1 MKPLSVLIVDD
12 DAMMRISLKSLIAW
26 QEHGYRLIGEASD
39 GEQAL
44 EICRRSAPDIL
55 ITDMKMPRMDGIAL
69 LRALQKEKIQM
80 YVIVLS
86 GYDDFQLVREAMRL
100 GAADYLLKLELEPCK
115 LLDVL
120 SNANQTAQ
128 QEEITTMQPVQERIL
143 RELIGHFYLNETD
156 FAQQM
161 KNAGIDWE
169 TAPIWCML
177 IKAGEIYRFEE
188 VSDEDCYTLQ
198 FSVRNIAEEIVGDVM
213 TAYYADGKTGE
224 LYVFASVQSQFES
237 TDSFVQSVAE
247 RLQKML
253 LRYLDISCVIG
264 LAQSDAQP
272 ESLSRAA
279 REAAAAVQN
288 RFWTDNIIV
297 TAEYQH
303 MEQEQKLRTQMTAAC
318 MAFDRQQMDQLLMM
332 AKRYAEVRSLRT
344 ALEYAVEVYTG
355 VREAME
361 RLGQDAAAVMPN
373 SLRSMQ
379 ELLKIKSKE
388 EVSAWL
394 ESIERDVH
402 RFWDAERESAGR
414 NLAVTAACTQIEQ
427 RFAAELSVQQIA
439 EELELTPGY
448 LSALMKRN
456 TGKNFTEY
464 VTHIRIKRAK
474 AMLRETNDKIY
485 SIALR
490 TGFSDQYYFSRI
502 FKRITGVTPGDWRKG
517 ISAEE
522 YK

>member
-213 TAYYADGKTGE
+213 TAYYADGKNRRVVCFCKRT
-224 LYVFASVQSQFES
+224 VSVRIN
-237 TDSFVQSVAE
+237 
-247 RLQKML
+247 RLV
-253 LRYLDISCVIG
+253 CT
-264 LAQSDAQP
+264 
-272 ESLSRAA
+272 ECSRAPSKN
-279 REAAAAVQN
+279 AAAV
-288 RFWTDNIIV
+288 FGYFVCYW
-297 TAEYQH
+297 
-303 MEQEQKLRTQMTAAC
+303 
-318 MAFDRQQMDQLLMM
+318 FG
-332 AKRYAEVRSLRT
+332 AK
-344 ALEYAVEVYTG
+344 
-355 VREAME
+355 
-361 RLGQDAAAVMPN
+361 
-373 SLRSMQ
+373 
-379 ELLKIKSKE
+379 
-388 EVSAWL
+388 
-394 ESIERDVH
+394 
-402 RFWDAERESAGR
+402 
-414 NLAVTAACTQIEQ
+414 
-427 RFAAELSVQQIA
+427 
-439 EELELTPGY
+439 
-448 LSALMKRN
+448 
-456 TGKNFTEY
+456 
-464 VTHIRIKRAK
+464 
-474 AMLRETNDKIY
+474 
-485 SIALR
+485 
-490 TGFSDQYYFSRI
+490 
-502 FKRITGVTPGDWRKG
+502 
-517 ISAEE
+517 
-522 YK
+522 